1 MPLSFSI
8 FVFKSLFLNKLIL
21 YLIMNHGLLIVL
33 EGIDQSGKTTI
44 AELLKNKLKDL
55 NFKTIIQA
63 FPDKSTL
70 LGNIISFYL
79 QNNTKLSPQES
90 HLLFTLNRLEKNKYI
105 QSKLKENF
113 IIICDRY
120 IHSGIA
126 YSLAN
131 GLDYYYSFNT
141 QKYLIKPDLIFYFD
155 ISISETNKRRKSLK
169 TDIYETTNFQTK
181 VKEAYSKIKTNDWII
196 INAEQTPEEITNTI
210 LNYIIKYQSKNIIK
224 PIEYY

>member
-1 MPLSFSI
+1 
-8 FVFKSLFLNKLIL
+8 
-21 YLIMNHGLLIVL
+21 MNHGLLIVL

>member
-1 MPLSFSI
+1 
-8 FVFKSLFLNKLIL
+8 
-21 YLIMNHGLLIVL
+21 MNHGLLIVL

-55 NFKTIIQA
+55 NFKTIIQT

-70 LGNIISFYL
+70 LGNIISSYL
-79 QNNTKLSPQES
+79 QNNIKLSPQES
-90 HLLFTLNRLEKNKYI
+90 HLLFTLNRIEKNKYI
-105 QSKLKENF
+105 QSKLEENF

-131 GLDYYYSFNT
+131 GLDYSYCLNT

-224 PIEYY
+224 SIEYY

>member
-1 MPLSFSI
+1 
-8 FVFKSLFLNKLIL
+8 
-21 YLIMNHGLLIVL
+21 MNHGLLIVL

-70 LGNIISFYL
+70 LGNIISSYL
-79 QNNTKLSPQES
+79 QNNIKLSPQES

-105 QSKLKENF
+105 QSKLEENF

-196 INAEQTPEEITNTI
+196 INAEQTPEEITNII

>member
-1 MPLSFSI
+1 
-8 FVFKSLFLNKLIL
+8 
-21 YLIMNHGLLIVL
+21 MNHGLLIVL

-70 LGNIISFYL
+70 LGNIISSYL
-79 QNNTKLSPQES
+79 QNKIQLSPQES

-210 LNYIIKYQSKNIIK
+210 LNHIIKYQSKNIIK

>member
-1 MPLSFSI
+1 
-8 FVFKSLFLNKLIL
+8 
-21 YLIMNHGLLIVL
+21 MNHGLLIVL

-55 NFKTIIQA
+55 NFKTIIQT

-70 LGNIISFYL
+70 LGNIISSYL
-79 QNNTKLSPQES
+79 QNNIKLSPQES

-105 QSKLKENF
+105 QSKLEENF

-196 INAEQTPEEITNTI
+196 INAEQTPEEITNII